1 MKAKKF
7 LVILLTSLVFLA
19 GAVLGVATVYRVDE
33 ICVDA
38 STISDEAE
46 AEAQDLQARL
56 IAAYEKQSIFS
67 AEATLA
73 EEIIADFP
81 YFRMSQFEKAYPN
94 RIVVHVTEDVEV
106 YAIENGAG
114 QYYILGGDGTVLGIR
129 DEYSNRSDET
139 GKSNNLLVTG
149 VSVTGQKGEIIRG
162 DENVTSLLSFCQKV
176 DGLLN
181 GIRRNITAIELK
193 KGGSS
198 QETILLKLSTFE
210 GVTIYINNPSVQTER
225 KAEIAVNEYLGTGNV
240 GLTDLQRTCGML
252 LVTVS
257 DATGDVQTTYHDKDI
272 IADATQNE

>member
-33 ICVDA
+33 ICVEA

-56 IAAYEKQSIFS
+56 VAAYEKQSIFS

-257 DATGDVQTTYHDKDI
+257 DTTGDVQTTYHDKDI
-272 IADATQNE
+272 IADAKQNE